1 MPFTDAV
8 KQQAFARS
16 GGRCEC
22 NRLHT
27 GVTGV
32 VHQGGRCP
40 ETFQQG
46 GGWEARHKRSELAG
60 GPSTLDNAVALCM
73 TCCSLP

>member
-27 GVTGV
+27 GQTGV
-32 VHQGGRCP
+32 VHQGTRCP
-40 ETFQQG
+40 ERFERNGQ
-46 GGWEARHKRSELAG
+46 WEVRHKVSELAG
-60 GPSTLDNAVALCM
+60 GPSTLENSIVLCM
-73 TCCSLP
+73 TCHGLP